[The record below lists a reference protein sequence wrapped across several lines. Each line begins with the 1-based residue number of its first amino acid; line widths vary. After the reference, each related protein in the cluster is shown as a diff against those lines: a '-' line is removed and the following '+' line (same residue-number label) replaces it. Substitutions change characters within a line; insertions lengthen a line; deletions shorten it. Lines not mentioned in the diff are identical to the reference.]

1 MNLRQ
6 LRTLVSIAEQGS
18 FTAAGNAVGL
28 SHSAISL
35 HVKALEEE
43 LGIALVDHVRAQH
56 PAFPFRDG
64 LGSGGA
70 GPFFHLPELPTEVEG
85 LVKRFGTRFS

>member
-6 LRTLVSIAEQGS
+6 LRTLVAIAEQGS

-35 HVKALEEE
+35 HVKALEQE
-43 LGIALVDHVRAQH
+43 LGHRWSTA
-56 PAFPFRDG
+56 P
-64 LGSGGA
+64 GA
-70 GPFFHLPELPTEVEG
+70 RPG
-85 LVKRFGTRFS
+85 

>member
-6 LRTLVSIAEQGS
+6 LRTLVAIAEQGS

-35 HVKALEEE
+35 HVRRWSRSSGFCWSTAP
-43 LGIALVDHVRAQH
+43 GAH
-56 PAFPFRDG
+56 PG
-64 LGSGGA
+64 
-70 GPFFHLPELPTEVEG
+70 
-85 LVKRFGTRFS
+85 

>member
-6 LRTLVSIAEQGS
+6 LRTLVAIAEQGS

-35 HVKALEEE
+35 HVKALEQE
-43 LGIALVDHVRAQH
+43 LGVSLVNRAA
-56 PAFPFRDG
+56 PPWSSRP
-64 LGSGGA
+64 GA
-70 GPFFHLPELPTEVEG
+70 
-85 LVKRFGTRFS
+85 